1 MFNIQEN
8 ICNHIQCWV
17 LHYKIDNYALEQ
29 VQWEAAEMDSELK
42 HKMSE
47 NLWKLNSTFQT
58 EYVRREGWGWKSWY
72 ELLQSPAIC

>member
-8 ICNHIQCWV
+8 IRNHIQCWV
-17 LHYKIDNYALEQ
+17 PQYKIDNYALEQ
-29 VQWEAAEMDSELK
+29 VQWEAAEMDRELK

-58 EYVRREGWGWKSWY
+58 E
-72 ELLQSPAIC
+72 